1 MEARREETVL
11 DLPVSIGTF
20 ACKLSFT
27 DTAGESEMHF
37 PLNIYFAFV
46 CFAWMP
52 SSAAA
57 RVLCDT

>member
-1 MEARREETVL
+1 MEASGEETAL
-11 DLPVSIGTF
+11 DLPVYVGTL

-27 DTAGESEMHF
+27 DTAGESEIRF

-57 RVLCDT
+57 RVL